1 MNNPT
6 TIKWSASSSQIGAR
20 TLRIRTTEAFDGG
33 RPSITVN
40 SWSSSE
46 PGGKLFHLD
55 RFACMVAELGSLQ
68 RLPRL
73 ILEVCRLLRCTS
85 HTQLFLTSVSLGVTR
100 GTWRGINQAYDFS
113 IPSGVLVAGSNTIQI
128 NVISG
133 SSGSQFLSPNFV
145 YDSVE
150 LF

>member
-1 MNNPT
+1 MLIFFAAPT
-6 TIKWSASSSQIGAR
+6 KIDSR
-20 TLRIRTTEAFDGG
+20 
-33 RPSITVN
+33 
-40 SWSSSE
+40 
-46 PGGKLFHLD
+46 GKPHYVHDDVF
-55 RFACMVAELGSLQ
+55 E
-68 RLPRL
+68 
-73 ILEVCRLLRCTS
+73 
-85 HTQLFLTSVSLGVTR
+85 FLTLFVGVTR
-100 GTWRGINQAYDFS
+100 GTWRGVNQLYDFN